1 MPAMMQLKELLCSP
15 SYLIAALSGSFLM
28 MGYFA
33 PFGFL
38 VGKVLAMHG
47 YKRRYDYEMKHQS
60 LTNKEFSYWRVFY

>member
-38 VGKVLAMHG
+38 VGKILAMHG
-47 YKRRYDYEMKHQS
+47 YKRLYDMK
-60 LTNKEFSYWRVFY
+60 

>member
-1 MPAMMQLKELLCSP
+1 MQNSTGADMPAMVQLKELLCSP

-38 VGKVLAMHG
+38 VGK
-47 YKRRYDYEMKHQS
+47 S
-60 LTNKEFSYWRVFY
+60 LIFY